1 MKNIALVLSG
11 LLAGTLAG
19 ALLVPRVLAEGPRP
33 APVPPAK
40 WQQFCEPASSIAE
53 ASSMAGA
60 RGVEG
65 WELVG
70 FFGGALC
77 FKRPAV
83 DRPSAGVA
91 DRPSAGAADRPS
103 AGAAD
108 RPSAGVADR
117 PSAGVADRPPAGGTS
132 WPGY

>member
-1 MKNIALVLSG
+1 MLKNVAIALSGMVAGVLT
-11 LLAGTLAG
+11 AT
-19 ALLVPRVLAEGPRP
+19 LLVPRVLADTPR
-33 APVPPAK
+33 AAGAVR

-53 ASSMAGA
+53 ASSISGA

-77 FKRPAV
+77 FKRPAPAAGP
-83 DRPSAGVA
+83 PSPASPASPG
-91 DRPSAGAADRPS
+91 
-103 AGAAD
+103 
-108 RPSAGVADR
+108 
-117 PSAGVADRPPAGGTS
+117 PPTPGPQPTS

>member
-1 MKNIALVLSG
+1 MKNVALVLSG
-11 LLAGTLAG
+11 ILVGALAG
-19 ALLVPRVLAEGPRP
+19 ALLVPRVLADGPRP
-33 APVPPAK
+33 AAPLR

-53 ASSMAGA
+53 GSSMAGA

-77 FKRPAV
+77 FKRPAPMGEPPGAPA
-83 DRPSAGVA
+83 PSA
-91 DRPSAGAADRPS
+91 SAPR
-103 AGAAD
+103 
-108 RPSAGVADR
+108 
-117 PSAGVADRPPAGGTS
+117 PAGDRS

>member
-1 MKNIALVLSG
+1 LDSASIVARATRADGIGYDAPMLKNVALALSG
-11 LLAGTLAG
+11 LVAGVLTAS
-19 ALLVPRVLAEGPRP
+19 LLVPRVLADPPRP
-33 APVPPAK
+33 PNAVR

-53 ASSMAGA
+53 ASSMSGA

-77 FKRPAV
+77 FKRPAPPTSAA
-83 DRPSAGVA
+83 PSA
-91 DRPSAGAADRPS
+91 PT
-103 AGAAD
+103 
-108 RPSAGVADR
+108 
-117 PSAGVADRPPAGGTS
+117 AGGNPT

>member
-1 MKNIALVLSG
+1 MSTGAGDERSAGAAFPGRRIRYHADMLKNVVLALSG
-11 LLAGTLAG
+11 MVVGVLAATV
-19 ALLVPRVLAEGPRP
+19 LVPRVLAEGSRP
-33 APVPPAK
+33 TGAAH

-77 FKRPAV
+77 FKRPAP
-83 DRPSAGVA
+83 DSSANGPA
-91 DRPSAGAADRPS
+91 PHAAGN
-103 AGAAD
+103 G
-108 RPSAGVADR
+108 
-117 PSAGVADRPPAGGTS
+117 S

>member
-1 MKNIALVLSG
+1 MLKNVALALSG
-11 LLAGTLAG
+11 MVAGVLAATV
-19 ALLVPRVLAEGPRP
+19 LVPRVLAEGSRP
-33 APVPPAK
+33 AGGAH

-77 FKRPAV
+77 FKRPAP
-83 DRPSAGVA
+83 DSAVTA
-91 DRPSAGAADRPS
+91 PAPHAAGN
-103 AGAAD
+103 G
-108 RPSAGVADR
+108 
-117 PSAGVADRPPAGGTS
+117 S